1 MLILQVSDLETKVT
15 ELSHMTDARSRELDS
30 LRTEVAA
37 RETSLQNYGK
47 QVTSLTSD
55 NELLTKQ
62 VRARI
67 VKNQLLKRFIDLLAP
82 CGHLCINCSVLSRDA
97 AGAQPRER
105 GDLERSA
112 A

>member
-62 VRARI
+62 VRARM
-67 VKNQLLKRFIDLLAP
+67 VKISF
-82 CGHLCINCSVLSRDA
+82 
-97 AGAQPRER
+97 
-105 GDLERSA
+105 
-112 A
+112 